1 MSIEV
6 WKMVLPSFEVFWEST
21 YTVFNTDL
29 NFLKSEIDWLFLEN
43 SVKAVIVLVELVFIW
58 YGMDNL
64 RASVQIYDSP
74 WVALQYIQ
82 DWLHFR

>member
-6 WKMVLPSFEVFWEST
+6 WKMVLPSFEVLWEST